1 MEAGSI
7 TTTLTEY
14 NLMAYLN
21 KAQYDYRRE
30 SAAARNL
37 NNEEIAVEHGMT
49 GYQAE
54 LISKLCAVRHDFH
67 CNIDSIVKGG
77 DDNSISD
84 EIENIEYE
92 INESGLPELNISSM
106 LLDADDMNGL
116 VYEYGE
122 DVPEDHDSEEFQ
134 NWYDDNYARIYS
146 ELEEVNK
153 SIEKYLANIDN
164 QYGTHWCPTGHLRLM

>member
-1 MEAGSI
+1 
-7 TTTLTEY
+7 
-14 NLMAYLN
+14 MAYLN
-21 KAQYDYRRE
+21 KQQYEYRRE

-37 NNEEIAVEHGMT
+37 NNEDVAVQKGMT
-49 GYQAE
+49 SDQAS
-54 LISKLCAVRHDFH
+54 LISKLGASRHEFH
-67 CNIDSIVKGG
+67 CTIDRIVKSA
-77 DDNSISD
+77 DNDSMSD
-84 EIENIEYE
+84 IVEIEKS
-92 INESGLPELNISSM
+92 INESGLPELDIVSR
-106 LLDADDMNGL
+106 LLDIDDIDGL

-164 QYGTHWCPTGHLRLM
+164 QYGTHWCPTGQLRIM

>member
-1 MEAGSI
+1 
-7 TTTLTEY
+7 
-14 NLMAYLN
+14 MAYLN
-21 KAQYDYRRE
+21 KQQYGYRRE

-37 NNEEIAVEHGMT
+37 NNEEIAVQNGMT
-49 GYQAE
+49 SDQAE
-54 LISKLCAVRHDFH
+54 LISKLCAIRHDFH

-84 EIENIEYE
+84 EIENIEYG

-106 LLDADDMNGL
+106 LLDVDDMNGL

-164 QYGTHWCPTGHLRLM
+164 QYGTSWCPTGQLRIM

>member
-1 MEAGSI
+1 MDQ
-7 TTTLTEY
+7 L
-14 NLMAYLN
+14 
-21 KAQYDYRRE
+21 
-30 SAAARNL
+30 
-37 NNEEIAVEHGMT
+37 
-49 GYQAE
+49 E
-54 LISKLCAVRHDFH
+54 LISKLCAIRHDFH

-84 EIENIEYE
+84 EIENIEYG
-92 INESGLPELNISSM
+92 INESGLPELDIVSM
-106 LLDADDMNGL
+106 LLDIDDLDGL

-164 QYGTHWCPTGHLRLM
+164 QYGTSWCPTGQLRIM

>member
-1 MEAGSI
+1 
-7 TTTLTEY
+7 
-14 NLMAYLN
+14 MAYLN
-21 KAQYDYRRE
+21 KQQYGYRRE

-37 NNEEIAVEHGMT
+37 NNEEIAVQNGMT
-49 GYQAE
+49 SDQAE
-54 LISKLCAVRHDFH
+54 LISKLCAIRHDFH

-84 EIENIEYE
+84 EIENIEYG
-92 INESGLPELNISSM
+92 INESGLPELDIVSM
-106 LLDADDMNGL
+106 LLDIDDLDGL

-153 SIEKYLANIDN
+153 NIEKYLANIDN
-164 QYGTHWCPTGHLRLM
+164 QYGTSWCPTGQLRIM